1 MNFVMVTGGK
11 GGVGKT
17 TLAANLGVALA
28 QRGMRILLVDL
39 DFSLANLNV
48 MFGLTPRHTLE
59 EFFRDNHP
67 LSDCIIKGPGGVH
80 LLPGSSGSSEL
91 SRDDLERRQRL
102 ANGLTELA
110 TNYDLVIGDSAAGI
124 GADVLFFSALAELVL
139 VVTTPEPAALTDAFG
154 LVKALDA
161 EVLSG
166 AAEIPTPEL
175 FLNLVHGS
183 DQAERLSSRLR
194 EVCER
199 FLARSP
205 RLSGWL
211 PRSSGV
217 LQSSMSQRP
226 FIGNRAQKQALET
239 RCVLNLAKRLERR
252 FREVPVSTGL

>member
-1 MNFVMVTGGK
+1 MNFVLVTGGK

-59 EFFRDNHP
+59 HFFRDDHP
-67 LSDCIIKGPGGVH
+67 LADCIHKGPGGVH
-80 LLPGSSGSSEL
+80 LLPGGSGCSEL
-91 SRDDLERRQRL
+91 SRDDAERKHKL
-102 ANGLTELA
+102 SSGLTELA
-110 TNYDLVIGDSAAGI
+110 ANYDLVIGDSAAGI
-124 GADVLFFSALAELVL
+124 GPDVLSFSALAELVL
-139 VVTTPEPAALTDAFG
+139 VVTTPEPAAMTDAFG

-161 EVLSG
+161 EASSG
-166 AAEIPTPEL
+166 SVELPTPEL
-175 FLNLVHGS
+175 FFNLVHGS
-183 DQAERLSSRLR
+183 DQAERLSARLR
-194 EVCER
+194 GVCER

-205 RLSGWL
+205 RLAGWL

-226 FIGNRAQKQALET
+226 FIGHRAQKQALET

-252 FREVPVSTGL
+252 FREVPVPAGR